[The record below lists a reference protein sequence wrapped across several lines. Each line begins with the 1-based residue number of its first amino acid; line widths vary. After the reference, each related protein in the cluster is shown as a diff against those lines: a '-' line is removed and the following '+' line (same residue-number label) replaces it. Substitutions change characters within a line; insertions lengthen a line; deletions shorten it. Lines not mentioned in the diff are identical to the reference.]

1 MTDHKLAKLYTE
13 YNSRLVT
20 VAQLYVRDRMV
31 AEDIVADSFVK
42 LNASVQDITDGMRVE
57 AYLMTI
63 VKNQCLNYLK
73 QKETRRRVESEM
85 MRSLDTLEPQKL
97 FTCELQRLVSQATDS
112 MPELTRRVFWESR
125 YNDKTYRE
133 IAEDLGLNSRRVHT
147 EMQRALSILREAL
160 KDYLPTAMLA
170 LYLHNLVK

>member
-1 MTDHKLAKLYTE
+1 MTDHQLAKLYKE

-20 VAQLYVRDRMV
+20 VARLYVRDRMV

-73 QKETRRRVESEM
+73 QKETRSRVETEM
-85 MRSLDTLEPQKL
+85 MRSLDTLEPEQL
-97 FTCELQRLVSQATDS
+97 FTCELQRLVAQAVDS

-125 YNDKTYRE
+125 YNDKTYQE
-133 IAEDLGLNSRRVHT
+133 IAEELGITHRRVHT
-147 EMQRALSILREAL
+147 EMQRALGVLREAL
-160 KDYLPTAMLA
+160 KDYLPAALLV
-170 LYLHNLVK
+170 LYLQILVK

>member
-1 MTDHKLAKLYTE
+1 MTDHQLAKLYTE

-42 LNASVQDITDGMRVE
+42 CNAVLQDTPEGMRVE

-73 QKETRRRVESEM
+73 QKETRSRVESEM
-85 MRSLDTLEPQKL
+85 MRSLGTLEPEQL
-97 FTCELQRLVSQATDS
+97 FTCELQQ
-112 MPELTRRVFWESR
+112 LTRKVFWESR
-125 YNDKTYRE
+125 YNDKTYQQ
-133 IAEDLGLNSRRVHT
+133 IAEDLGITHRRVHT
-147 EMQRALSILREAL
+147 EMQRAFSVLREAL
-160 KDYLPTAMLA
+160 KDYLPAALLV
-170 LYLHNLVK
+170 LYLQILVK

>member
-1 MTDHKLAKLYTE
+1 MTDHQLAKLYKE

-20 VAQLYVRDRMV
+20 VARLYVRDRMV

-73 QKETRRRVESEM
+73 QKETRSRVETEM
-85 MRSLDTLEPQKL
+85 MRSLDTLEPEQL
-97 FTCELQRLVSQATDS
+97 FTCELQRLVAQAVDS

-125 YNDKTYRE
+125 YNDKTYQE
-133 IAEDLGLNSRRVHT
+133 IAEELGITHRRVHT
-147 EMQRALSILREAL
+147 EMQRALGVLREAL
-160 KDYLPTAMLA
+160 KDYLPASL
-170 LYLHNLVK
+170 LVFYLQILVK